1 MRHGISALILT
12 KNEEIHIERC
22 IKSIR
27 NLVSDIYVIDSGSTD
42 KTRYI
47 CEKYNA
53 KFFVNQF
60 YNYAHQFNWGLEI
73 MREKNCNWVLSIDA
87 DEFFTPNLINEILE
101 NLNNDI
107 DKVSGFAFIR
117 KIIFQGK
124 ILNFGGISS
133 RQLRLFKANE
143 GYCENNFMDE
153 HIKVKG
159 IIRNLNQPF
168 YDYCLKDL
176 TWWTN
181 KHNYYSNR
189 EIIDML
195 GLLNRDI
202 NSNEKLQ
209 IEAKIKRLININ
221 IYNKLPLLF
230 RSIIYF
236 SVRYFLFLGFLDGLR
251 GLIYYFLQ
259 GFWYR
264 FLIDA
269 KILELKNYS
278 KKNNLSIRSSFKQ
291 VLGIDLSKFE

>member
-1 MRHGISALILT
+1 MDISALILT

-22 IKSIR
+22 IKSIN

-60 YNYAHQFNWGLEI
+60 YNYANQFNWGLEI
-73 MREKNCNWVLSIDA
+73 MRENNCNWVLSIDA

-107 DKVSGFAFIR
+107 DKVSGFTFIR

-159 IIRNLNQPF
+159 IIKNLNQPF
-168 YDYCLKDL
+168 YDYSLKDL

-189 EIIDML
+189 EIIDIL
-195 GLLNRDI
+195 GLLNRD
-202 NSNEKLQ
+202 SLNEKLQ
-209 IEAKIKRLININ
+209 IETKIKRLIKLN
-221 IYNKLPLLF
+221 IYNKLPILF

-236 SVRYFLFLGFLDGLR
+236 FVRYFFVF
-251 GLIYYFLQ
+251 
-259 GFWYR
+259 R
-264 FLIDA
+264 FLRWI
-269 KILELKNYS
+269 KRISLLF
-278 KKNNLSIRSSFKQ
+278 SSRFL
-291 VLGIDLSKFE
+291 VPFLN